1 MTALV
6 EAWTRL
12 FRLNLL
18 GLILLPQDLFPN
30 LKAASASVV
39 DMT

>member
-1 MTALV
+1 MTASV
-6 EAWTRL
+6 ESWMGL

-18 GLILLPQDLFPN
+18 GLILLQQDLFPT
-30 LKAASASVV
+30 LKAASASIV